1 MVEFSWSYHERFVL
15 PTWGTTELLQAQ
27 GIGQAFL
34 HEALGGDHGGG
45 AIRTRA
51 LGGIQ
56 EYELLDLL

>member
-1 MVEFSWSYHERFVL
+1 MSGVVL

-27 GIGQAFL
+27 GFGQALL

-56 EYELLDLL
+56 EYKLLDLL